1 MGPHDDG
8 GWWFVTAIDVRA
20 PDLTVPTAP
29 DAGVDAR
36 ATVLRVLRPLGSG
49 LASLAVV
56 LVLWY
61 GFIAA
66 FNIDPLVAK
75 SPTDVARYLF
85 SGAQAG
91 AHRSSVASGLG
102 TTLQDASLGFV
113 GGLVAASVIAL
124 VFVLARSVEQAMLPV
139 AVLVRSIPLVAMT
152 PVLTLVF
159 GRGWLGT
166 MVISGSLVFFPAL
179 VTIVYGLRSTSK
191 QAVDLC
197 RAYGAG
203 GWTVA
208 RKVMLPSAL
217 PALFASARV
226 GVPGA
231 VVGAM
236 LAEWLA
242 TGRGLGYAMLT
253 DGSTFEYDHLWA
265 SVAAITLTSVVL
277 YYAIAALEQVVLA
290 RYGPAGGR
298 R

>member
-1 MGPHDDG
+1 M
-8 GWWFVTAIDVRA
+8 TAVQVRPVELGA
-20 PDLTVPTAP
+20 PVVQTA
-29 DAGVDAR
+29 AR
-36 ATVLRVLRPLGSG
+36 DPLASALRVLRPLGSG

-56 LVLWY
+56 LLLWY
-61 GFIAA
+61 GFLEL
-66 FNIDPLVAK
+66 FSLDPLVAK
-75 SPTDVARYLF
+75 SPTDVVRYLF
-85 SGAQAG
+85 SGADAG

-102 TTLQDASLGFV
+102 QTLHDAALGFV
-113 GGLVAASVIAL
+113 GGLVSASVVAL
-124 VFVLARSVEQAMLPV
+124 VFVLFRPVEQAMLPI
-139 AVLVRSIPLVAMT
+139 AVLVRSVPLVAMT

-159 GRGWLGT
+159 GRGLLGT
-166 MVISGSLVFFPAL
+166 MVISGILVFFPAL
-179 VTIVYGLRSTSK
+179 VTIVFGLRSTSK

-253 DGSTFEYDHLWA
+253 DASTFEYDHLWS

-277 YYAIAALEQVVLA
+277 YYLIAALEQVVLA

>member
-1 MGPHDDG
+1 MTAVD
-8 GWWFVTAIDVRA
+8 VTTTELAPVAATPTPRDPFASVR
-20 PDLTVPTAP
+20 
-29 DAGVDAR
+29 
-36 ATVLRVLRPLGSG
+36 RVLQPLASG

-56 LVLWY
+56 LLLWY
-61 GFIAA
+61 GFLEV
-66 FNIDPLVAK
+66 FQLDPLVAK
-75 SPTDVARYLF
+75 SPTDVVRYLF
-85 SGAQAG
+85 SGADAG

-102 TTLQDASLGFV
+102 TTMHDASLGFV
-113 GGLVAASVIAL
+113 GGLVAASVVAL
-124 VFVLARSVEQAMLPV
+124 VFVLFRPVEQAMLPI
-139 AVLVRSIPLVAMT
+139 AVLIRSVPLVAMT

-159 GRGWLGT
+159 GRGLLGT
-166 MVISGSLVFFPAL
+166 MVISGILVFFPAL
-179 VTIVYGLRSTSK
+179 VTIVFGLRSTSK

-203 GWTVA
+203 GFTVA

-242 TGRGLGYAMLT
+242 TGKGLGYAMLT
-253 DGSTFEYDHLWA
+253 DASTFEYDHLWA

-277 YYAIAALEQVVLA
+277 YYLIAALEQVVLA
-290 RYGPAGGR
+290 RFGPAGGR